1 MAKYV
6 IDIDFHEQDCSFCP
20 CFELDGTRGW
30 CRIQEDEDAITGEL
44 RVAKSR
50 VTDKVL
56 CFDRPEWC
64 PLITVDEHIIS
75 EFMAN
80 ANSQPEKDEE
90 KQTVRLEL
98 YESEWDKAGA
108 LSLKYRLTMAQTI
121 AKIVEEAYAVE
132 VHD

>member
-20 CFELDGTRGW
+20 CFDEEGKYGW
-30 CRIQEDEDAITGEL
+30 CRHSEHEYATGAIREID
-44 RVAKSR
+44 SY
-50 VTDKVL
+50 TDDDGTL

-64 PLITVDEHIIS
+64 PLTTVDEHIIS

-80 ANSQPEKDEE
+80 ADSQPEKDEE

-121 AKIVEEAYAVE
+121 AKLVEEAYAVE
-132 VHD
+132 IHD